1 MCAGRSERS
10 IGITASS
17 YFRIRT
23 HIFLLKSRS
32 TYIPCALTRASC
44 GASRRVGATPSIL
57 ICGMIIL
64 HQPDSAPLAEN
75 PAALL
80 RDDGGPIF
88 AEPWQAE
95 AFALAVRLSAQG
107 HFTWKEWA
115 DALAAELAAGAEL
128 GEGGDCA

>member
-17 YFRIRT
+17 CSRIRT
-23 HIFLLKSRS
+23 HIFLVKSHS

-44 GASRRVGATPSIL
+44 GASRRVDATRCML
-57 ICGMIIL
+57 TCGMIIL

-75 PAALL
+75 PAVLP

-115 DALAAELAAGAEL
+115 SPL
-128 GEGGDCA
+128 